1 MKHDSNLLDINGG
14 SNCSLTSWANHQ
26 LTRMGMIK
34 QMASTPQSKMTVE
47 DFDVVKAQVDA
58 CRHSM
63 HSENGGNSIT
73 IDYQVGPDS
82 QKPCAE
88 ITLDDGHVWIE
99 KRGSGL
105 SK

>member
-34 QMASTPQSKMTVE
+34 QKASTPQSKMTVE
-47 DFDVVKAQVDA
+47 DFDVVKVRVDA

-73 IDYQVGPDS
+73 ID
-82 QKPCAE
+82 
-88 ITLDDGHVWIE
+88 
-99 KRGSGL
+99 
-105 SK
+105 

>member
-34 QMASTPQSKMTVE
+34 QMASTPQLKVTVE

-63 HSENGGNSIT
+63 HSEMEEIPLQLIINWDQTAKS
-73 IDYQVGPDS
+73 
-82 QKPCAE
+82 CAE
-88 ITLDDGHVWIE
+88 ITLDDGHVWID

>member
-1 MKHDSNLLDINGG
+1 
-14 SNCSLTSWANHQ
+14 
-26 LTRMGMIK
+26 MGMIK

-47 DFDVVKAQVDA
+47 DFDIVKARVDA
-58 CRHSM
+58 CRHSI

-73 IDYQVGPDS
+73 IDYQLGPDS

-88 ITLDDGHVWIE
+88 ITLDDGHVWIA